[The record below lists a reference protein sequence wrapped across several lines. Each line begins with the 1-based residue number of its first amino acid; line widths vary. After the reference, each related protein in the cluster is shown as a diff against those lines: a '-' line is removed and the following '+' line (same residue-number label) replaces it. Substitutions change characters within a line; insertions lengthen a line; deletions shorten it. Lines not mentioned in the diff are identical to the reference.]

1 LASQGTKIK
10 ITFLLRFVIF
20 LQALKAKRASLRRID
35 VSPPSGGACN
45 YRNEF
50 PYIGEG
56 VVCVFAVYHTVGM

>member
-35 VSPPSGGACN
+35 VSPPSGGLA
-45 YRNEF
+45 
-50 PYIGEG
+50 IL
-56 VVCVFAVYHTVGM
+56 GMNSHIQGRE